1 MPIDLAGRTPYA
13 YTRTSVNS
21 KARRTKNEMERI
33 LYLEGD
39 PSTVRQGGCA
49 IRVHASARWG
59 PSLEYLN
66 SCYLS
71 PTPRRQ
77 PNGGFGSAISSRT
90 NNAVPFQS
98 PPTATKHNENIY
110 ASADSLLVLLWG
122 AAEMN
127 GKRIDME
134 DKILVK
140 YDAYGEDWVHPTSAT
155 AQLFTAKID
164 ATLKS
169 SISMGLFG
177 VFDRHSDVGFS
188 YDYIATN
195 LSIKLQSQPGW
206 ALAYYGCNWEAG
218 RTLPTSVFKQ
228 ACLDL
233 DDDLRKVTVK
243 LKNDGG
249 STAIMTLICS
259 HYMTMAYVGDS
270 RCILV
275 RKVAKKVEDDVAA
288 CGISNPRC

>member
-49 IRVHASARWG
+49 IRVPASARWG

-98 PPTATKHNENIY
+98 PPTTTKHNENIY

-122 AAEMN
+122 AAKMN
-127 GKRIDME
+127 GKRIPY
-134 DKILVK
+134 L
-140 YDAYGEDWVHPTSAT
+140 HPFCIHIPICISLYNSCCKNAKHRNSHTQGMQVSICCTS
-155 AQLFTAKID
+155 L
-164 ATLKS
+164 
-169 SISMGLFG
+169 
-177 VFDRHSDVGFS
+177 
-188 YDYIATN
+188 
-195 LSIKLQSQPGW
+195 
-206 ALAYYGCNWEAG
+206 
-218 RTLPTSVFKQ
+218 
-228 ACLDL
+228 
-233 DDDLRKVTVK
+233 
-243 LKNDGG
+243 
-249 STAIMTLICS
+249 
-259 HYMTMAYVGDS
+259 
-270 RCILV
+270 
-275 RKVAKKVEDDVAA
+275 
-288 CGISNPRC
+288 